1 MRRSIF
7 FISISTCY
15 GCSSITKAT
24 GLRWENVIA
33 WACDRLQEFH
43 WRPEFL
49 EDDPM
54 DCHHRIEVPL
64 RAGKKMKKR
73 RELDALIASQSSS
86 GKRANRRVPGGT
98 NSQDK
103 LLSVS
108 TDDPEDYAWV
118 RYFYATCCLHRYSH
132 TRSSTRLAVFVS
144 MYLNLPNWTFPANEY
159 LKIHIHW
166 EFIRTY
172 MYVHA
177 YMCLPPYKEW

>member
-1 MRRSIF
+1 
-7 FISISTCY
+7 
-15 GCSSITKAT
+15 
-24 GLRWENVIA
+24 
-33 WACDRLQEFH
+33 
-43 WRPEFL
+43 
-49 EDDPM
+49 M

-118 RYFYATCCLHRYSH
+118 RYFYATLLLTSLLTYSIKYK
-132 TRSSTRLAVFVS
+132 VS
-144 MYLNLPNWTFPANEY
+144 CICIYVSEPAQLNFPS
-159 LKIHIHW
+159 
-166 EFIRTY
+166 
-172 MYVHA
+172 
-177 YMCLPPYKEW
+177 